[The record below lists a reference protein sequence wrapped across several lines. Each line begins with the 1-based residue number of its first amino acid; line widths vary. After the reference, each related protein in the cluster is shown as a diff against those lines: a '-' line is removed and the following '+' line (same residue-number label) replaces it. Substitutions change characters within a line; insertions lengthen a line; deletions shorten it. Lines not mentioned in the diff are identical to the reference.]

1 MFSLLIHCR
10 ASPVASPTLA
20 HWLFFLIE
28 PLIYSMA
35 VIITTNHLGF
45 IKEMEYT
52 ENTPKIEVQALILQ
66 DL

>member
-10 ASPVASPTLA
+10 ATPVASPTLA

-45 IKEMEYT
+45 IKEMEYI
-52 ENTPKIEVQALILQ
+52 ENTPKIKVGSKLVQ